1 MNNSDLFLVSRN
13 GISHKVRLDTLRS
26 DVNDP
31 VNQEIAD
38 LKQKD
43 IDLDRKIDI
52 LQLDVNQN
60 EADSDAAD
68 AALDARITALEGEP
82 DVDLSGY
89 ATKQQLNNEEAARIA
104 GDNSLDTK
112 ITTEANARIAGDN
125 TLGNEIDGVEQRVD
139 TLEGKVDA
147 LEAGGGVDLTSYA
160 TKTYSDNGD
169 NAVRNEFKAADDD
182 LRSDVVAERAA
193 RIAGDSNLQ
202 SIIDN
207 TVVRTSGAQT
217 ITTAPGESVR
227 FNSAGTNGQPRI
239 QLIRDSG
246 FDYSIQNAQGDLEI
260 TRGNVDIYRFAGGD
274 HVWYD
279 LNSDEVMRVGDGDTT
294 ITGNLTVTGTINGS
308 SGISGDTVYINVKD
322 FGAVGN
328 GTTDDTT
335 AVRNAM
341 NSASNG
347 DTIYFPAG
355 KYRISSSLT
364 FANKGCRMLGDS
376 QQSILFFVGAAGD
389 NLLELKFDN
398 RNTFWTIENMVFMAA
413 SIPGR
418 QFGAGILLEYTG
430 PATVVGGSDYLNLVN
445 VQVISDITTDSQQG
459 WFQRGLWILNAG
471 GVNAVNFTVS
481 SYNLITSATPGTIG
495 ISIVNTKPGHSM
507 IRCFHAVNIYIQR
520 YNCCVKSQVAGGTNI
535 ESIYLTQGEIVGYRG
550 FEIDAGQATFLSGL
564 HMDCQ
569 EVAYQNTSNG
579 GPHRII
585 GCDIRGGRDSAGS
598 NSNYLIKLGA
608 NNTTLSG
615 CDILC
620 QMPNEG
626 VIQVAPFGTQPEAIS
641 ITGNVIEGKDDPN
654 YRALEVNSGA
664 KNIKYGGNSYRRF
677 GGEGQIV
684 NAAGAELV
692 VYGQRT
698 GNTP

>member
-1 MNNSDLFLVSRN
+1 MRPR
-13 GISHKVRLDTLRS
+13 HT
-26 DVNDP
+26 P
-31 VNQEIAD
+31 
-38 LKQKD
+38 
-43 IDLDRKIDI
+43 
-52 LQLDVNQN
+52 
-60 EADSDAAD
+60 
-68 AALDARITALEGEP
+68 IT
-82 DVDLSGY
+82 
-89 ATKQQLNNEEAARIA
+89 
-104 GDNSLDTK
+104 
-112 ITTEANARIAGDN
+112 
-125 TLGNEIDGVEQRVD
+125 
-139 TLEGKVDA
+139 
-147 LEAGGGVDLTSYA
+147 
-160 TKTYSDNGD
+160 GD
-169 NAVRNEFKAADDD
+169 NAVRNEFKAADDA
-182 LRSDVVAERAA
+182 LRNDIVAERAA

-335 AVRNAM
+335 AVRNAI
-341 NSASNG
+341 NSATNG
-347 DTIYFPAG
+347 ETIYFPKG
-355 KYRISSSLT
+355 KYMISDTLT
-364 FANKGCRMLGDS
+364 FQNKGFRMLGDS
-376 QQSILFFVGAAGD
+376 QQSILYFRGSV
-389 NLLELKFDN
+389 NEKLLYLAFND

-418 QFGAGILLEYTG
+418 EFGSAIRLEYNG
-430 PATVVGGSDYLNLVN
+430 PATVVGGSDYLNLIN
-445 VQVISDITTDSQQG
+445 VQIISEITTDSQQG
-459 WFQRGLWILNAG
+459 WFKQGLLILNAG
-471 GVNAVNFTVS
+471 GVNAVNLTIS
-481 SYNLITSATPGTIG
+481 SYNLVTSLRTGTEG
-495 ISIVNTKPGHSM
+495 ILILNNKPGHSM
-507 IRCFHAVNIYIQR
+507 IRCLHVVNLYIQR
-520 YNCCVKSQVAGGTNI
+520 YNCCVKSQVQGGANI
-535 ESIYLTQGEIVGYRG
+535 ESIYITQGEIVGYRG
-550 FEIDAGQATFLSGL
+550 FEFDAGQATYLAGL

-620 QMPNEG
+620 QMPSEG
-626 VIQVAPFGTQPEAIS
+626 VIQVAPFGTAPEAIS

-664 KNIKYGGNSYRRF
+664 KNIKYGGNAYRRF
-677 GGEGQIV
+677 GGEGRIV
-684 NAAGAELV
+684 NAAGGELV

>member
-1 MNNSDLFLVSRN
+1 MQIAANGDKNYGFFASGTAPNYFRGNITCDGLINGAFSLRMESDDPAAFQTTYTTDEVGNPVENQEYIGTTEDLLSIIKDLRARVAVLESRSRNHDEQQWRRILMNNSDLFLVSRN

-26 DVNDP
+26 DVNAP

-43 IDLDRKIDI
+43 VDLDRKIDI

-335 AVRNAM
+335 AVRNAI
-341 NSASNG
+341 NSATNG
-347 DTIYFPAG
+347 ETIYFPKG
-355 KYRISSSLT
+355 KYMISDTLT
-364 FANKGCRMLGDS
+364 FQNKGFRMLGDS
-376 QQSILFFVGAAGD
+376 QQSILYFRGSV
-389 NLLELKFDN
+389 NEKLL
-398 RNTFWTIENMVFMAA
+398 
-413 SIPGR
+413 
-418 QFGAGILLEYTG
+418 
-430 PATVVGGSDYLNLVN
+430 YLAFN
-445 VQVISDITTDSQQG
+445 D
-459 WFQRGLWILNAG
+459 R
-471 GVNAVNFTVS
+471 
-481 SYNLITSATPGTIG
+481 
-495 ISIVNTKPGHSM
+495 KH
-507 IRCFHAVNIYIQR
+507 
-520 YNCCVKSQVAGGTNI
+520 
-535 ESIYLTQGEIVGYRG
+535 
-550 FEIDAGQATFLSGL
+550 FLD
-564 HMDCQ
+564 H
-569 EVAYQNTSNG
+569 
-579 GPHRII
+579 
-585 GCDIRGGRDSAGS
+585 
-598 NSNYLIKLGA
+598 
-608 NNTTLSG
+608 
-615 CDILC
+615 
-620 QMPNEG
+620 
-626 VIQVAPFGTQPEAIS
+626 
-641 ITGNVIEGKDDPN
+641 
-654 YRALEVNSGA
+654 
-664 KNIKYGGNSYRRF
+664 
-677 GGEGQIV
+677 
-684 NAAGAELV
+684 
-692 VYGQRT
+692 
-698 GNTP
+698 